1 MITEYIR
8 YRIAEPERQGFEQA
22 YARACAVLARAAQCQ
37 DYELTRCTEDPG
49 SYVLRIRWTSAEDHL
64 RGFRA
69 GDLFPAF
76 FAEIRPYVEAV
87 EEMRHYEATGVEGR
101 GGAVPTLY
109 EWAGGAEALERLFT
123 RFYARV
129 ADDDLLAPVFA
140 GMDPRHPQ
148 YVAAWL
154 GEVFGGPAR
163 YSAERG
169 AGTGVWPPATWGA
182 ASPRSTG
189 GAGSRCSWTPPTRPG
204 CPATRSSSP
213 PRVLPGVG
221 YADGRPVRGPQ
232 PAARRRGPRAALGLG
247 RPPALPRLK
256 SPGAGPRTGGYKEG
270 TDREG

>member
-169 AGTGVWPPATWGA
+169 GHRGMASRHLGRGLTEEHRRRWVALLLDTADEAGLPVDPEFRAVLAYYLEWGTRMAVLYAGPNPPPVGEAPVPRWDWGV
-182 ASPRSTG
+182 
-189 GAGSRCSWTPPTRPG
+189 TPP
-204 CPATRSSSP
+204 
-213 PRVLPGVG
+213 
-221 YADGRPVRGPQ
+221 YRG
-232 PAARRRGPRAALGLG
+232 
-247 RPPALPRLK
+247 
-256 SPGAGPRTGGYKEG
+256 
-270 TDREG
+270 